1 MNHTHITQT
10 PRARVQFTL
19 GEAEL
24 LLKCS
29 KHHYDGVC
37 KMASSNWKLR
47 SCSHSSPT
55 FLMALTIPC
64 TSPGLPLRPGSEHD
78 LDTMA
83 KILEVG
89 NYVLKDAA
97 PKALALRYSISNVI
111 ASLNKHYIE
120 PVPVVPESLSSSV
133 INGVVHDWSWEERE
147 TDVVFR
153 IGDTVVGQLFNSN
166 GERKWSAVWRF
177 PSDGGPVH
185 GFHSRHAASEYL
197 HQLER
202 NSHSGLY
209 GDTHPPKS
217 EA

>member
-37 KMASSNWKLR
+37 KMASSNGSEPGRNGK
-47 SCSHSSPT
+47 
-55 FLMALTIPC
+55 
-64 TSPGLPLRPGSEHD
+64 PGLVQGIVNAIKNVGEECEHDLSFHD